1 MIILINLKDIMNI
14 VVNVTCLL
22 NSYLMNISI
31 SIRISRFMLTFL
43 NMVVYILSITTY
55 GIILSLEPSI

>member
-31 SIRISRFMLTFL
+31 SIRISRLMLTFL